1 MTKMIMENTPE
12 EERELQEQRRLG
24 LSLYGNLVRF
34 HEQPA
39 ATARKCTRVFANGMV
54 EVEGY
59 SGIFAPHLFT
69 IERVLQIPMEG
80 QVQ

>member
-1 MTKMIMENTPE
+1 MIMENTPE

-34 HEQPA
+34 HQQPA
-39 ATARKCTRVFANGMV
+39 ETARKCTRVFPNGMV

-69 IERVLQIPMEG
+69 IERVLNIPVEG
-80 QVQ
+80 EVQ